1 MKRHSFNVLSSIL
14 LELCP
19 PFYSL
24 LLHWYLTVRWGFR
37 LISPVLHLLGFGI
50 SILNFIKWMCLL
62 FLPMC
67 CNNLQK
73 TCICFLKFLTKVLFK
88 EWNANKMSQ
97 QTQLAGATQ
106 GRPWARG
113 EERRQ
118 HPRFNAGQVQCV
130 RFEGGSPYGR
140 VSRPRSARSYPRLM
154 PSICGLLVDGVA
166 LRLVSSAY
174 HVVRQT
180 SSLFWATTP
189 DLYSKNKN

>member
-37 LISPVLHLLGFGI
+37 LISAALHLLGFGI
-50 SILNFIKWMCLL
+50 SVLNFIKWMCVL

-67 CNNLQK
+67 CNNFQK
-73 TCICFLKFLTKVLFK
+73 TCICFLNFLTKVLLK

-97 QTQLAGATQ
+97 QAQPAGATQ

-118 HPRFNAGQVQCV
+118 HPRFSAGQVQCV
-130 RFEGGSPYGR
+130 RFEVDHPMEGCQGP
-140 VSRPRSARSYPRLM
+140 
-154 PSICGLLVDGVA
+154 GLHVRTPVLCPAFVA
-166 LRLVSSAY
+166 SWLTV
-174 HVVRQT
+174 
-180 SSLFWATTP
+180 
-189 DLYSKNKN
+189 

>member
-1 MKRHSFNVLSSIL
+1 MLYF
-14 LELCP
+14 
-19 PFYSL
+19 
-24 LLHWYLTVRWGFR
+24 
-37 LISPVLHLLGFGI
+37 LGFGI
-50 SILNFIKWMCLL
+50 NILSFIKWMCLL

-67 CNNLQK
+67 YNNSHK

-113 EERRQ
+113 EEGRG
-118 HPRFNAGQVQCV
+118 HPRFDAGQAERV
-130 RFEGGSPYGR
+130 RFEVDHPMVGW
-140 VSRPRSARSYPRLM
+140 SRPRPTRSCPRLVR
-154 PSICGLLVDGVA
+154 SICGLLVDGVA
-166 LRLVSSAY
+166 LRRVSSAY
-174 HVVRQT
+174 HVLRQT